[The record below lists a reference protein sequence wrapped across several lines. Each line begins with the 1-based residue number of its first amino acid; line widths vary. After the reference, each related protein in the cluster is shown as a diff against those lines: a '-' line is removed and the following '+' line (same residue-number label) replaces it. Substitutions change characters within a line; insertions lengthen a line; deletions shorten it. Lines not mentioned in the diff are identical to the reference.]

1 MANVRYT
8 QEKRIQV
15 AEYVLDGRYSASV
28 ASKVFGIGVNTV
40 CRWVNRLCEKRG
52 LPCYRAERKGRRFS
66 RPSRFI
72 YIPRPGSSARP
83 FMKNGT
89 ASLFQGCAR
98 RLVSGWPRITSGFV
112 RRPVEPSAASAKGP
126 LPMWLFVCS
135 RKTAGHTVAAG

>member
-52 LPCYRAERKGRRFS
+52 LPCYRAERKGRRRES
-66 RPSRFI
+66 TRARLKELEQLLHIQPANPGEGDCGDSQGH
-72 YIPRPGSSARP
+72 PGSSIFHDP
-83 FMKNGT
+83 V
-89 ASLFQGCAR
+89 Q
-98 RLVSGWPRITSGFV
+98 V
-112 RRPVEPSAASAKGP
+112 R
-126 LPMWLFVCS
+126 
-135 RKTAGHTVAAG
+135 GHS